1 MYYAPMI
8 FYSCLK
14 RIFFPVELINRKTQ
28 DMNKFITFFFL
39 LSSLIAQS
47 QFGRIYM
54 NAPRGSGALAGTYS
68 NTGSNTS
75 WDESISNDL
84 YQSRINNV
92 NFNYTHVL
100 RVFDRTAGL
109 GINLPIGNIL
119 SYNTASQT
127 VFNSAAGIADPS
139 IIFDVNI
146 FGAASMLPEV
156 FKQTPVEAYLGIHT
170 NWGFPLGEYNP
181 AKPTNLGSN
190 RFTSKIL
197 INYGV
202 PFKSCKNWLDV
213 YASVKFFGKNNEFYG
228 TQAGQTLSQKPLLN
242 FEAHYT
248 HDIAKRTWLGGGL
261 MYGVGGSQKWDNIAT
276 IQAQNSLK
284 YVLQVSFPAWQG
296 GTCYLGYNETIFS
309 PAGAA
314 DSKTFLLQYIHFL
327 QYKNVKPYKKDPVKN

>member
-1 MYYAPMI
+1 MTKFLTLI
-8 FYSCLK
+8 CLL
-14 RIFFPVELINRKTQ
+14 FSLMTQ
-28 DMNKFITFFFL
+28 
-39 LSSLIAQS
+39 A

-109 GINLPIGNIL
+109 GINLPVGNIL
-119 SYNTASQT
+119 SYNTGSQE

-156 FKQTPVEAYLGIHT
+156 FKQTPVETYLGIHT

-181 AKPTNLGSN
+181 AKQTNLGGN

-202 PFKSCKNWLDV
+202 PFKTGKNWIDL
-213 YASVKFFGKNNEFYG
+213 YGSVKFFGKNDDFYG
-228 TQAGQTLSQKPLLN
+228 SVQGQTLTQKPLLG

-248 HDIAKRTWLGGGL
+248 HDIAKRTWVGGGF
-261 MYGVGGSQKWDNIAT
+261 MYGVGGSQKWDNVPT
-276 IQAQNSLK
+276 IQGQNSLK
-284 YVLQVSFPAWQG
+284 YVLQTSFPAWPG

-314 DSKTFLLQYIHFL
+314 DSKTFLLQYIHFM
-327 QYKNVKPYKKDPVKN
+327 QYKNVKPYKKDPIKL

>member
-1 MYYAPMI
+1 MKKIMV
-8 FYSCLK
+8 FFCLA
-14 RIFFPVELINRKTQ
+14 
-28 DMNKFITFFFL
+28 
-39 LSSLIAQS
+39 SSLMVQA

-109 GINLPIGNIL
+109 GINLPVGNIL
-119 SYNTASQT
+119 SYNTATQR

-156 FKQTPVEAYLGIHT
+156 FKKTPVRDYFGIHT
-170 NWGFPLGEYNP
+170 SWGFPLGEYNP
-181 AKPTNLGSN
+181 AKQTNLGSN
-190 RFTSKIL
+190 RFTSKFL
-197 INYGV
+197 FNYGV
-202 PFKSCKNWLDV
+202 PLKSGKNWFDF
-213 YASVKFFGKNNEFYG
+213 YGSVKFFGKNNDFYG
-228 TQAGQTLSQKPLLN
+228 SKPGQTLSQKPLLG

-248 HDIAKRTWLGGGL
+248 HDVANRTWIGAALI
-261 MYGVGGSQKWDNIAT
+261 YGVGGSQQWDDVSA
-276 IQAQNSLK
+276 IQGQNSLK
-284 YVLQVSFPAWQG
+284 YALQTSFPAWPG
-296 GTCYLGYNETIFS
+296 GTCFVGYNQTIFT

-314 DSKTFLLQYIHFL
+314 DSKTFLLQYLHFL
-327 QYKNVKPYKKDPVKN
+327 QYKKVKPYRKDNVSL